1 MPPKIKIFKENII
14 EAAFS
19 LTREKGWEYINA
31 RSLALLLGCSTQPI
45 FRVYKDMA
53 ELKRDLFSYVE
64 GFYNEYVQGRING
77 ESIFLSIGMA
87 YISFAKEEPNLF
99 RMIFMNN
106 NFKVNNFMEMTEGDE
121 NAAIAAG
128 IAAAN
133 KIGMEDA
140 RLLYVETW
148 LFTHG
153 IAAML
158 VTNSCAFQEEETE
171 KMLRNAFAG
180 FLRQIKEAK
189 ANE

>member
-14 EAAFS
+14 ESAFT
-19 LTREKGWEYINA
+19 LTREKGWEFINA
-31 RSLALLLGCSTQPI
+31 RSLALQLACSTQPI
-45 FRVYKDMA
+45 FRVYKDMV
-53 ELKRDLFSYVE
+53 ELKRDLFSYIE
-64 GFYNEYVQGRING
+64 GFYNEYI
-77 ESIFLSIGMA
+77 ESRMNPDNIFFSIGMA

-106 NFKVNNFMEMTEGDE
+106 HFKVNNFIEMIDGDD
-121 NAAIAAG
+121 NAMIAAG

-133 KIGMEDA
+133 NIGIDDA

-153 IAAML
+153 IASML
-158 VTNSCAFQEEETE
+158 VTNSCAFQEKEIEQ
-171 KMLRNAFAG
+171 MLRNAFTG

-189 ANE
+189 GNE

>member
-64 GFYNEYVQGRING
+64 NFYNEYVQGRING
-77 ESIFLSIGMA
+77 DSIFLSIGMA
-87 YISFAKEEPNLF
+87 YISFAKQEPNLF
-99 RMIFMNN
+99 RMIFMND
-106 NFKVNNFMEMTEGDE
+106 NFKVNNFMEMLEGDE
-121 NAAIAAG
+121 NAVIAAG

-133 KIGMEDA
+133 NIGIEDA

-158 VTNSCAFQEEETE
+158 VTNSCAFQEKETE
-171 KMLRNAFAG
+171 QMLRNAFNG

-189 ANE
+189 VYE